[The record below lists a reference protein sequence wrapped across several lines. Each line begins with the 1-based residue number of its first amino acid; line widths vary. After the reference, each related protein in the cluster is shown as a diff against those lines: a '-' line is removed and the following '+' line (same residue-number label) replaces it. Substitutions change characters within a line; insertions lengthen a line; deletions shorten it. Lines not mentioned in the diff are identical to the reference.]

1 MPTAVSV
8 VREPDT
14 SEWLISGQPLQDAGL
29 RARLLSALQ
38 DLAGDLP
45 SFSAPEERE
54 VLSQDVAEVVLDR
67 ALDHLDG
74 AAQED
79 LSVERLRLLSRHV
92 TTLHRLHRE
101 LGDARLAHRTR
112 AFGRVQVA
120 LARLHELSTVDQAIQ
135 SVASEVM
142 HLGFSRVILSRVIDG
157 VWMPEIVLV
166 DGDPEWADAILAA
179 GRDQPVRLD
188 HLVLETEMVR
198 RRVPMLVR
206 DVQDDPRAHRPIA
219 DSSFSRSYVTAPLM
233 PEGRVIGFLHAD
245 CYVDRRDVDD
255 FDRDILWM
263 FAEGAGY
270 AIERTVLRERLRD
283 LRDSIRGLTD
293 AITAATDQV
302 VDAEV
307 EMARLDRATAVVT
320 GAASVA
326 TAVPESRLYNLLTR
340 RELEVA
346 QLLAAGHTN
355 GEIARRLVI
364 SQGTVK
370 THVSNVLRKLRA
382 TNRTQA
388 VAVVSRL
395 LGTDA
400 GAAGD

>member
-1 MPTAVSV
+1 M
-8 VREPDT
+8 
-14 SEWLISGQPLQDAGL
+14 
-29 RARLLSALQ
+29 
-38 DLAGDLP
+38 
-45 SFSAPEERE
+45 
-54 VLSQDVAEVVLDR
+54 LDR
-67 ALDHLDG
+67 ALDHLDV
-74 AAQED
+74 ATQDD

-92 TTLHRLHRE
+92 ATLHRLHRD

-112 AFGRVQVA
+112 AVGRVQEA
-120 LARLHELSTVDQAIQ
+120 LARLHELSTVDQAMQ
-135 SVASEVM
+135 SVATEVM

-179 GRDQPVRLD
+179 GRTEPVHLD

-206 DVQDDPRAHRPIA
+206 DVQNDPRAHRPIA

-245 CYVDRRDVDD
+245 CYVGRRDVDD

-395 LGTDA
+395 LGSDA
-400 GAAGD
+400 GRDDG